1 MTPPTRL
8 TRVWRGGRR
17 PTGRSRFPG
26 GRLRPGRDGE
36 DARPWAIPAKRTKGC
51 AGTGK
56 RLSAWYRWNV
66 GWSYADVMSTV
77 GALSALV
84 AAIGVMLTSRKVDV
98 LTGRVDEHGRMLQ
111 AIVTAM
117 VRVPEPGPAPLTAAP
132 PPPPGRPHG

>member
-1 MTPPTRL
+1 MTPRKLPTPCLPAHVPARAE
-8 TRVWRGGRR
+8 
-17 PTGRSRFPG
+17 P
-26 GRLRPGRDGE
+26 GE
-36 DARPWAIPAKRTKGC
+36 DARLRAIPASRLEGC
-51 AGTGK
+51 TEHRATAPGP
-56 RLSAWYRWNV
+56 AWYRRV
-66 GWSYADVMSTV
+66 VEWSYADIMSTV

-117 VRVPEPGPAPLTAAP
+117 VRAPEPVPGPAAPPLTAAT

>member
-1 MTPPTRL
+1 M
-8 TRVWRGGRR
+8 
-17 PTGRSRFPG
+17 
-26 GRLRPGRDGE
+26 
-36 DARPWAIPAKRTKGC
+36 
-51 AGTGK
+51 
-56 RLSAWYRWNV
+56 

-117 VRVPEPGPAPLTAAP
+117 VRVPEPGPAPTPLTAAQ